1 MAFEAGGCSTVKV
14 NAEPILSVRNLT
26 CKFGGLVAVNSVE
39 MNVRRGEIRALI
51 GPNGAG
57 KSTTLN
63 LITGIYRPNEGEV
76 SMDGQSLV
84 GLPPSSIARA
94 GVARTFQTIRLWKQ
108 MTLLENVMVGHQ
120 CRTDTG
126 LLNILLHTKKAKAD
140 EEQTRREALMA
151 LGLVGLRENAQQ
163 TAGSLSYGQQR
174 RLEIARAL
182 ATKPRVLLLD
192 EPAAGMNPQ
201 EVNDLVR
208 QIVAIRD
215 TGITVVLIE
224 HNMPLVMRIADR
236 ITVLSFGRRIAEGE
250 PKEIR
255 ENPEVIAAYLGR
267 PDDDTAS

>member
-1 MAFEAGGCSTVKV
+1 MTTLI
-14 NAEPILSVRNLT
+14 EPILRVEGLT
-26 CKFGGLVAVNSVE
+26 CRFGGLIAVN
-39 MNVRRGEIRALI
+39 NVDISIPQGEIRALI

-63 LITGIYRPNEGEV
+63 LITGIYRPDKGKV
-76 SMDGQSLV
+76 SMAGQSLV
-84 GLPPSSIARA
+84 GLQPSKIARA

-120 CRTDTG
+120 CRTETSLFDV
-126 LLNILLHTKKAKAD
+126 LLRTKKASSD
-140 EEQTRREALMA
+140 EDRTRAEALKV
-151 LGLVGLRENAQQ
+151 LELVGLADRATW

-182 ATKPRVLLLD
+182 ATLPRVLLLD

-208 QIVAIRD
+208 QVLAIRD
-215 TGITVVLIE
+215 SGVTVVLIE

-236 ITVLSFGRRIAEGE
+236 ITVLSFGKKIAEGE

-267 PDDDTAS
+267 PDDDAAS

>member
-1 MAFEAGGCSTVKV
+1 MNTNG
-14 NAEPILSVRNLT
+14 EPILSVRNLT
-26 CKFGGLVAVNSVE
+26 CKFGGLVAVNSVDI
-39 MNVRRGEIRALI
+39 NVRRGEIRALI

-63 LITGIYRPNEGEV
+63 LITGIYRPNDGEV
-76 SMDGQSLV
+76 SMDGHSLV
-84 GLPPSSIARA
+84 GLSPSSIARA

-126 LLNILLHTKKAKAD
+126 LFDILLRTKKATAD
-140 EEQTRREALMA
+140 EMQIREEARNA
-151 LGLVGLRENAQQ
+151 LGLVGLAENAHR
-163 TAGSLSYGQQR
+163 TASSLSYGQQR

-215 TGITVVLIE
+215 AGVTVVLIE
-224 HNMPLVMRIADR
+224 HNMPLVMRIADC
-236 ITVLSFGRRIAEGE
+236 ITVLSFGKKIAEGV

-255 ENPEVIAAYLGR
+255 ENPEVISAYLGR
-267 PDDDTAS
+267 PDDDAAA

>member
-1 MAFEAGGCSTVKV
+1 MNGT
-14 NAEPILSVRNLT
+14 NAPILVVEGLT
-26 CKFGGLVAVNSVE
+26 CRFGGLIAVNNVDLSVC
-39 MNVRRGEIRALI
+39 RGEIRALI

-63 LITGIYRPNEGEV
+63 LVTGIYRPDDGTV
-76 SMDGQSLV
+76 SMAGRSLV
-84 GLPPSSIARA
+84 GLAPSKIAQA

-120 CRTDTG
+120 CRSSAG
-126 LLNILLHTKKAKAD
+126 LFDVLL
-140 EEQTRREALMA
+140 QTRKARREEERTRTEALKA
-151 LGLVGLRENAQQ
+151 LKLVGLADRADR
-163 TAGSLSYGQQR
+163 TASSLSYGQQR

-182 ATKPRVLLLD
+182 ATVPKVLMLD

-208 QIVAIRD
+208 QIRAIRD
-215 TGITVVLIE
+215 SGVTVVLIE

-236 ITVLSFGRRIAEGE
+236 ITVLSFGRKIAEGE

-267 PDDDTAS
+267 PDDDAAA

>member
-1 MAFEAGGCSTVKV
+1 MNNT
-14 NAEPILSVRNLT
+14 AEPILVVEGLT
-26 CKFGGLVAVNSVE
+26 CRFGGLVAVN
-39 MNVRRGEIRALI
+39 NVDLSIGQGEIRALI

-63 LITGIYRPNEGEV
+63 LVTGIYRPDQGTV
-76 SMDGQSLV
+76 RMGGQSLV
-84 GLPPSSIARA
+84 GLRPSKIAKA

-120 CRTDTG
+120 CRTSATLFDV
-126 LLNILLHTKKAKAD
+126 LLRTRKADAD
-140 EEQTRREALMA
+140 EESTRVEALRA
-151 LGLVGLRENAQQ
+151 LKLVGLGDRTHW
-163 TAGSLSYGQQR
+163 TASSLSYGQQR

-182 ATKPRVLLLD
+182 ATQPKVLMLD

-201 EVNDLVR
+201 EVNDLVE
-208 QIVAIRD
+208 QILAIRD
-215 TGITVVLIE
+215 SGVTVVLIE

-236 ITVLSFGRRIAEGE
+236 ITVLSFGKKIAEGE

-267 PDDDTAS
+267 PDDDATP

>member
-1 MAFEAGGCSTVKV
+1 MKMTAPPVLTV
-14 NAEPILSVRNLT
+14 EGLT
-26 CKFGGLVAVNSVE
+26 CRFGGLVAVDNVD
-39 MNVRRGEIRALI
+39 MNIRHGEIRALI

-63 LITGIYRPNEGEV
+63 LITGIYRPNKGKV
-76 SMDGQSLV
+76 SMGGQSLV
-84 GLPPSSIARA
+84 GLQPSKIAKA

-120 CRTDTG
+120 CRTNAG
-126 LLNILLHTKKAKAD
+126 LFDILLRTKKARN
-140 EEQTRREALMA
+140 EEERTRAEALKA
-151 LGLVGLRENAQQ
+151 LELVGLADRAER
-163 TAGSLSYGQQR
+163 TASSLSYGQQR

-182 ATKPRVLLLD
+182 ATVPKVLLLD

-201 EVNDLVR
+201 EVNDLVE
-208 QIVAIRD
+208 QIQAIRD
-215 TGITVVLIE
+215 SGVTIVLIE

-236 ITVLSFGRRIAEGE
+236 ITVLSFGKNIAEGG

-267 PDDDTAS
+267 PDDDAAS